1 MAFSIG
7 RDSIL
12 SRVTK
17 GSYAVL
23 IACTI
28 SHFMNHV
35 YTSGLSPFLTAIQT
49 DLGINNTQIGIATSA
64 AIVAMTTA
72 HLLVGYLG
80 DRGMRDTFISISVL
94 LAAVAMLLT
103 SFAGDFVTLTIYQ
116 IFLGLGASGYHPSSF
131 PALAEKFPKDR
142 SMATGIQ
149 AMGGLL
155 GMAVTPFVGVTLF
168 VALGSWQ
175 ASLQVLGIIGIL
187 LFIPTFLL
195 MRFSNGKS
203 ARKEEEEFEETHIID
218 QEEVICDGAD
228 GWTRNFWLLVVLMGL
243 RGTSFRST
251 SLLMPLYLAVEYSTG
266 LVTAG
271 YLTAVMLSAGLI
283 GEVVSSYFSDKWGR
297 RVPFLIASTGVA
309 TPALLLLNFHLDPI
323 QLIMVLVFIGFFFY
337 LGVPPNTAYQTEV
350 CPKQSRGLAF
360 GLLFSVGS
368 IPGAISP
375 IIFGIIG
382 DNFGLP
388 ASILFL
394 VIMTFLATIVTL
406 FLKDVNTK
414 YTDPSALTIVDSSES
429 E

>member
-1 MAFSIG
+1 M
-7 RDSIL
+7 

-17 GSYAVL
+17 ASYAVL
-23 IACTI
+23 AACVI

-35 YTSGLSPFLTAIQT
+35 FTSGLSPFLTAIQT
-49 DLGINNTQIGIATSA
+49 DLGINYTQIGIATSA

-80 DRGMRDTFISISVL
+80 DRGMRDIFISISVL
-94 LAAVAMLLT
+94 LAAAAILLT
-103 SFAGDFVTLTIYQ
+103 SFAGDFVTLTIFQ

-131 PALAEKFPKDR
+131 PALADKFPKDR

-155 GMAVTPFVGVTLF
+155 GMAITPFLGVTLF

-175 ASLQVLGIIGIL
+175 ASLQVLGIIGII
-187 LFIPTFLL
+187 LFVPTFLL
-195 MRFSNGKS
+195 MRYSNGKS
-203 ARKEEEEFEETHIID
+203 AKQEEEEFKKTHIIN

-228 GWTRNFWLLVVLMGL
+228 GWNRNFWLLVVLMGL

-271 YLTAVMLSAGLI
+271 YLTAVMLTAGLV
-283 GEVVSSYFSDKWGR
+283 GEVVSSYYSDRWGR
-297 RVPFLIASTGVA
+297 RVPFLMASTGIA
-309 TPALLLLNFHLDPI
+309 TPALLLLNFHLDPT
-323 QLIMVLVFIGFFFY
+323 QLVMILIFIGFFFY
-337 LGVPPNTAYQTEV
+337 LGVPANTAYQTEV
-350 CPKQSRGLAF
+350 CPKNSRGLAF

-394 VIMTFLATIVTL
+394 VVTTFLATVVTL

-414 YTDPSALTIVDSSES
+414 STNPSKLTIVEDLDIQ
-429 E
+429 